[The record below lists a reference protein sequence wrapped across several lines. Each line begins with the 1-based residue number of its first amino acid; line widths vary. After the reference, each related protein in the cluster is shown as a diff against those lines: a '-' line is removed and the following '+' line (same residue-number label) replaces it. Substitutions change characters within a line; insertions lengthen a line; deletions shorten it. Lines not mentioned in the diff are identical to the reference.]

1 MLTADLASELAQP
14 GVVDS
19 EVMTHLVNDHPPNLL
34 DDLPLAVAHPADGSP
49 VDRDPVW
56 RNTSAAPRSWSSAG
70 LPFSTLR

>member
-1 MLTADLASELAQP
+1 MLTADSPSELSRP
-14 GVVDS
+14 GLVDS
-19 EVMTHLVNDHPPNLL
+19 EVMTHLVNDRSPNLL
-34 DDLPLAVAHPADGSP
+34 DDLGLAVAHPADGSP